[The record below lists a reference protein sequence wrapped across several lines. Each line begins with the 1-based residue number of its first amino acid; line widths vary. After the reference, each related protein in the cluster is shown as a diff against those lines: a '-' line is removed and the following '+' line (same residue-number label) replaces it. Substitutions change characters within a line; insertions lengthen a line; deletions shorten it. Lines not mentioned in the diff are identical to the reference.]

1 MATMEGGGGGGWRGE
16 NVLARANQQNAWM
29 ELSHIVL

>member
-1 MATMEGGGGGGWRGE
+1 MATLEGGGGAVWGE
-16 NVLARANQQNAWM
+16 NVLARANQQNASM